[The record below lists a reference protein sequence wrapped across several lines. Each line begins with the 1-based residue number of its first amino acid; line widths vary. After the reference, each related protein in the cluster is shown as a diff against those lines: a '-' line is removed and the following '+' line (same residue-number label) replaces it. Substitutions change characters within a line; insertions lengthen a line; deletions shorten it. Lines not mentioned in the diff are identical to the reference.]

1 MAGSKTSRG
10 PVRGAGIPRL
20 AGGETSQ
27 LARHLQEN
35 PTPSTFSTL
44 QQGRLNAATH
54 GSKTP
59 KAEQARSRCSE
70 CIGLVMGPRG
80 RGGLEFGG
88 VVRGPNPN
96 FQTKVQTTAATTTI
110 PQAFVIQCKF
120 GVPGGFAFSMAL
132 SGPGICFRR
141 SVGHAACIGRRT
153 KPVSRVVDTGTARSK

>member
-35 PTPSTFSTL
+35 PTPSTFSIL

-110 PQAFVIQCKF
+110 PQAFVIQVQIWSSRGLCLF
-120 GVPGGFAFSMAL
+120 HGIVRSWDLL
-132 SGPGICFRR
+132 STVCWSCCLHR
-141 SVGHAACIGRRT
+141 AANEA
-153 KPVSRVVDTGTARSK
+153 S